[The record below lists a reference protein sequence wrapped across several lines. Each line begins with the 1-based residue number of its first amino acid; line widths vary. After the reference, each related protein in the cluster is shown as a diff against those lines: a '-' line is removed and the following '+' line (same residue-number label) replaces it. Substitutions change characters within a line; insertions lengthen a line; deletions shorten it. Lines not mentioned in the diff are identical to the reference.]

1 MSDEKR
7 IIVTGMKIL
16 SPFCKTRLEVGMTI
30 FAINGVF
37 EFENVEQAEQV
48 VDEAPDI
55 VTIIAGEMKDGLLT
69 EFTTIGEIDHH
80 KKWGVD
86 DSKTCRWGANEWGSF
101 MWNVSLLERSSQFG

>member
-80 KKWGVD
+80 KK
-86 DSKTCRWGANEWGSF
+86 
-101 MWNVSLLERSSQFG
+101 